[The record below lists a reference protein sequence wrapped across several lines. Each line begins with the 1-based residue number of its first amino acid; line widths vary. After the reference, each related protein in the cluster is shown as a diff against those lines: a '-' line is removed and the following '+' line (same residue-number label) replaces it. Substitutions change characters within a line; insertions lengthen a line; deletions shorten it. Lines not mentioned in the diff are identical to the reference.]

1 MLKIEFLGAKKEK
14 LSVEAKDLREALK
27 VQRGLQNKFQPL
39 AVRFSSGALL
49 YYHDNIMH
57 TFMSDE
63 EMSMPEILEHCKCI
77 GIYQNTKDFKTDD
90 GTIIDKGAYWKEI
103 SKDNL
108 VLVNDDEFVESSL
121 ISEHF
126 IKII

>member
-27 VQRGLQNKFQPL
+27 VQRGLKNKFQPL
-39 AVRFSSGALL
+39 AVLFSSGALL

-57 TFMSDE
+57 TFMSNE

-103 SKDNL
+103 SIENL
-108 VLVNDDEFVESSL
+108 ILVDDDEFVECSL
-121 ISEHF
+121 INEHF
-126 IKII
+126 EKII

>member
-1 MLKIEFLGAKKEK
+1 MLKIEFIGPKSEK

-27 VQRGLQNKFQPL
+27 LQRGLKNKFTPL
-39 AVRFSSGALL
+39 AVKFSSGALL
-49 YYHDNIMH
+49 YYHDDVMH

-63 EMSMPEILEHCKCI
+63 EMSMPELLQLCKCL
-77 GIYQNTKDFKTDD
+77 GVYQNNKDFKTDD

-103 SKDNL
+103 STGNL
-108 VLVNDDEFVESSL
+108 ILVDDDEFVESSL

-126 IKII
+126 TKIL